1 MKKILMIIVIC
12 GIVVATNITNKNKKL
27 RSYLAMENVE
37 ALAQKEE
44 AEGYICFEEFSN
56 IGDELQTH
64 FIYCGSCSPIL
75 SRYATSQSVCLE

>member
-1 MKKILMIIVIC
+1 MKKILMIIVIVIC

-44 AEGYICFEEFSN
+44 AEGYI
-56 IGDELQTH
+56 
-64 FIYCGSCSPIL
+64 
-75 SRYATSQSVCLE
+75 